1 MSHRALA
8 DFNEFLYQ
16 NIPLVRFMQLQLI
29 SCNDNKLTASAPAQP
44 NLNDK
49 QTIFGG
55 SSAALMTVCGW
66 SLIKF
71 NLEQRQLSNDVVI
84 GKANIRWRIPQSDDL
99 LLTAESAINWPE
111 LCKQVHQAD
120 KQPRLKVL
128 NHISNKAQQI
138 CSQMNADFI
147 ILKGRT

>member
-1 MSHRALA
+1 MINRDLA
-8 DFNEFLYQ
+8 AFNEFLFE

-29 SCNDNKLTASAPAQP
+29 SCSENKLTARAPAKP

-71 NLEQRQLSNDVVI
+71 NIEQRQYNNDVVI
-84 GKANIRWRIPQSDDL
+84 ADAHTRWRRAQNDEL
-99 LLTAESAINWPE
+99 LITAESQINWPTIIGQMSQNQHAKIKVH
-111 LCKQVHQAD
+111 CQVGSSKQ
-120 KQPRLKVL
+120 KR
-128 NHISNKAQQI
+128 
-138 CSQMNADFI
+138 CSEMNAEYV
-147 ILKGRT
+147 ILNS

>member
-1 MSHRALA
+1 MPNRDLA
-8 DFNEFLYQ
+8 VFNDFLYQ

-29 SCNDNKLTASAPAQP
+29 GCSENQLTARAPARP

-71 NLEQRQLSNDVVI
+71 NLEQRKLNNDVVI
-84 GKANIRWRIPQSDDL
+84 AHSSIRWRLPQSDDL
-99 LLTAESAINWPE
+99 LLTAESDINWSE
-111 LCKQVHQAD
+111 LSNEIQQAQHQPKLTVH
-120 KQPRLKVL
+120 
-128 NHISNKAQQI
+128 NHISNQQKQI
-138 CSQMNADFI
+138 CSQMQSEYI
-147 ILKGRT
+147 ILRTSA